1 MPNYQKFVEDLESV
15 KQLSPKGTE
24 FWWGRDVV
32 RFLNYKSW
40 ENFDATVQ
48 RAVTACENSGQ
59 PPLNH
64 FHAVMKMVDIGSG
77 AKRERADWA
86 LTRYACYL
94 IAMNGDTSKPEVA
107 HAQTYFAVQ
116 TRKQELRQELEGA
129 RQRLEL
135 RGRMTEANKELAGA
149 AKDSGVKKFPAF
161 QSAGYKG
168 LYGGLTMSEIKQTK
182 GLGLRE
188 NVLDRMGSSEL
199 AANYFRA
206 TQAKDKLEREQVQGD
221 HQGSA
226 DPSRRRQN
234 CPGHD
239 QRPGWNHARGSPCR
253 APHQRD
259 SVEGQ
264 PVGKAASGEELAGL
278 SRTPASRSTRV
289 ATRSV

>member
-1 MPNYQKFVEDLESV
+1 MSNYQKFVEDLESV
-15 KQLSPKGTE
+15 KQISQKGTE

-40 ENFDATVQ
+40 ENFDATVK

-59 PPLNH
+59 PPLHH
-64 FHAVMKMVDIGSG
+64 FHAVMKMVDIGSDAQRG
-77 AKRERADWA
+77 RADWA

-149 AKDSGVKKFPAF
+149 AKDSGVKKFPTF

-182 GLGLRE
+182 GLGLQE

-206 TQAKDKLEREQVQGD
+206 TQTKDKLEREQVQGD
-221 HQGSA
+221 RQAQQTHQDVGEA
-226 DPSRRRQN
+226 V
-234 CPGHD
+234 
-239 QRPGWNHARGSPCR
+239 R
-253 APHQRD
+253 ATIKDLGGTMPEDHLPEPPIKEIQSKVNQLERLLP
-259 SVEGQ
+259 E
-264 PVGKAASGEELAGL
+264 KN
-278 SRTPASRSTRV
+278 
-289 ATRSV
+289 